1 LTKRLRDLETKGR
14 RDEETRER
22 KGQEAAQ
29 GTGQNI
35 ESCRRGVYF
44 GFGGERGINFV
55 DPRGAASKPK

>member
-1 LTKRLRDLETKGR
+1 MKGR
-14 RDEETRER
+14 RD
-22 KGQEAAQ
+22 EAAQ